1 MKGIVI
7 KIYIGFLI
15 VCTGLLMFM
24 FSSFQREG
32 MQRQKMQK
40 YQILSDYTYHQYAEP
55 TAPVGVREEY
65 LFSFDEI
72 DGSYRDL
79 IFYTV
84 HQNVNVYI
92 DGERV
97 YRMKAFSGNRFGK
110 TPGCVWNSVA
120 LEDEDADRQIRVVVY
135 PVYESCIGVTP
146 SFYFGEKYEIAMD
159 IFLRQLPTLLLSVIG
174 ILSGLI
180 FTAYAIY
187 NYRNSEMD
195 KSLIMLGCFAV
206 VISFWKLADNAA
218 MYLLFPTAY
227 ALYMVPYLM
236 LHLAS
241 VPFVL
246 FVKELYNNKESK
258 IWYIPVVTSFTGL
271 AVSLGLQFKNV
282 YDMRQLLWVIHIELV
297 TTTAVIFGML
307 IYEILKK
314 GMNDKMKRNLI
325 FLVICLV
332 GMLIDIAVYYLSR
345 GMGGSILGML
355 GFIIYVFAQGAYSVK
370 DAKDLMNFGM
380 QARTFE
386 RKAHHD
392 QLTGLFN
399 RMAYS
404 DYTGREDF
412 SPERCIV
419 VVFDLNNLKKCND
432 TLGHEKGDI
441 YIKECAQIIQES
453 FQDIGHC
460 YRMGGDEFTA
470 LLEQV
475 SLETCKKRVKSMH
488 EAVTVRNRKNPEIE
502 MGIAC
507 GYEVYDKR
515 IDHDISDTFRRADK
529 MMYREK
535 YSMKQMKATLE
546 SGESRELE
554 EN

>member
-1 MKGIVI
+1 MKDIIV
-7 KIYIGFLI
+7 KIYLGFLI
-15 VCTGLLMFM
+15 VCALVLVFM
-24 FSSFQREG
+24 FANFRKEG
-32 MQRQKMQK
+32 MLRQKMQE
-40 YQILSDYTYHQYAEP
+40 YQVLSDYTYHQYEDL
-55 TAPVGVREEY
+55 TAPAGVREEY
-65 LFSFDEI
+65 FFTFDEI
-72 DGSYRDL
+72 DGSYRNFN
-79 IFYTV
+79 FYTV
-84 HQNVNVYI
+84 HQNVSVFV
-92 DGERV
+92 DGERI
-97 YRMKAFSGNRFGK
+97 YLMRPFIGNDFGK
-110 TPGCVWNSVA
+110 TPGCVWNSVV
-120 LEDEDADRQIRVVVY
+120 LEDEDEGKEVQVIIY
-135 PVYESCIGVTP
+135 PVYKSVIGVP
-146 SFYFGEKYEIAMD
+146 PIFYFGEEYEISMD
-159 IFLRQLPTLLLSVIG
+159 VILKQLPTLLLSIIG

-195 KSLIMLGCFAV
+195 KSLVMLGCFAV
-206 VISFWKLADNAA
+206 IISLWKLTDNMA
-218 MYLLFPTAY
+218 MYLLFSDLL

-246 FVKELYNNKESK
+246 FVKELYSNKDSK
-258 IWYIPVVTSFTGL
+258 IWYIPVVTAFAGL

-282 YDMRQLLWVIHIELV
+282 YDMRQLLWIIHIELV
-297 TTTAVIFGML
+297 TTTTVIFGML
-307 IYEILKK
+307 IYEIYKK

-332 GMLIDIAVYYLSR
+332 GMLIDIAVYYISR
-345 GMGGSILGML
+345 GMAGSMLGMV
-355 GFIIYVFAQGAYSVK
+355 GFIIYIFVQGSYSVK
-370 DAKDLMNFGM
+370 DARDLMNIGM
-380 QARTFE
+380 QAKNFE

-404 DYTGREDF
+404 DYIGSEDF

-475 SLETCKKRVKSMH
+475 SLDTCKKRVKSMH
-488 EAVTVRNRKNPEIE
+488 EAVAVRNCKNPEIE

-535 YSMKQMKATLE
+535 YSMKQMKAASESSDSRDLE
-546 SGESRELE
+546 DR
-554 EN
+554 